1 MLKLK
6 PDFSEHFLIKVL
18 NILQKYPSFD
28 LETYRNFSKVDRL
41 VFKCNPVDYDGYGYF
56 RYGQHKVFYITGDSI
71 WFVSSKYIH
80 SYSWEFPYYKMIPQH
95 KTTLKKF
102 FEHVKSFT

>member
-6 PDFSEHFLIKVL
+6 PDLSEHFLIKVL

-28 LETYRNFSKVDRL
+28 LETYRHFSKVDHL
-41 VFKCNPVDYDGYGYF
+41 VVKCNPVDYDGYGYF

-80 SYSWEFPYYKMIPQH
+80 YKMIPQH